1 MQEDQE
7 EHIIEI
13 EDENTSEEV
22 DAVEEQET
30 EDEVP
35 SEQPQESASEEV
47 PAEPQEA
54 SAEPEK
60 SEEELA
66 EYSESVQRRIRKLTA
81 KFREEERQR
90 EAAIQYAEAVK
101 KQNEQLQGQLRN
113 REASYVDELGGRLD
127 RELDAAKTKL
137 KAAIEADDA
146 DGIFEAQQMVSRITI
161 DQDKHADAKLRVERD
176 TGEYQA
182 PQIPQQAAQQAAPD
196 PDPKAQ
202 AWADRNEWFGNDDTM
217 TYAAF
222 GIHRR
227 LVEEEGFDPTSD
239 EYYTELDKRIKG
251 DFPQKFGQS
260 VQPTQEEPKK
270 AAKPRVASA
279 ESTASRSSNKGR
291 RTVKLSPSQVAIA
304 KKLGVPL
311 EEYAKFVKE

>member
-1 MQEDQE
+1 M
-7 EHIIEI
+7 
-13 EDENTSEEV
+13 N
-22 DAVEEQET
+22 VEEQE
-30 EDEVP
+30 E
-35 SEQPQESASEEV
+35 A
-47 PAEPQEA
+47 PAEQAEEPAEQEA
-54 SAEPEK
+54 SAEPEQAESATEEK
-60 SEEELA
+60 SEDELA

-90 EAAIQYAEAVK
+90 EAALQYAEAVK
-101 KQNEQLQGQLRN
+101 KQNEELQSQLRN

-161 DQDKHADAKLRVERD
+161 EQDKHADAKLRVEREPQ
-176 TGEYQA
+176 EYQA
-182 PQIPQQAAQQAAPD
+182 PEIPQQAMQQAAPE

-239 EYYTELDKRIKG
+239 EYYTELDKRIRG
-251 DFPQKFGQS
+251 DFPQKFEQP
-260 VQPTQEEPKK
+260 VQTQQEEPKK

>member
-7 EHIIEI
+7 EHIIEL
-13 EDENTSEEV
+13 EDENASEEV
-22 DAVEEQET
+22 DVVEEQE
-30 EDEVP
+30 E
-35 SEQPQESASEEV
+35 A
-47 PAEPQEA
+47 PAEQAEEPAEQEA
-54 SAEPEK
+54 SAEPEQAESATEEK
-60 SEEELA
+60 SEDELA

-90 EAAIQYAEAVK
+90 EAALQYAEAVK
-101 KQNEQLQGQLRN
+101 KQNEELQGQLRS

-146 DGIFEAQQMVSRITI
+146 DGIFEAQQMVSRVTI
-161 DQDKHADAKLRVERD
+161 EQDKHADAKLRVEREPE
-176 TGEYQA
+176 EYQT
-182 PQIPQQAAQQAAPD
+182 PQVPQQQMQPQAPEPD
-196 PDPKAQ
+196 LKAQ

-239 EYYTELDKRIKG
+239 EYYTELDKRIRG
-251 DFPQKFGQS
+251 DFPQKFGQPA
-260 VQPTQEEPKK
+260 QTQQEEPKK

>member
-1 MQEDQE
+1 MQ
-7 EHIIEI
+7 
-13 EDENTSEEV
+13 
-22 DAVEEQET
+22 EEQEDHVVEL
-30 EDEVP
+30 EDEAT
-35 SEQPQESASEEV
+35 SEDLDVVEQEEEEKV
-47 PAEPQEA
+47 EEAPVEQEA
-54 SAEPEK
+54 AAEPEATPEPEAEK
-60 SEEELA
+60 NEDELA

-90 EAAIQYAEAVK
+90 EAALQYAEAVK
-101 KQNEQLQGQLRN
+101 QQNEELQNQLRS

-127 RELDAAKTKL
+127 RELEAAKTKL

-161 DQDKHADAKLRVERD
+161 EQDKHADAKLRVEREPQ
-176 TGEYQA
+176 EYQA
-182 PQIPQQAAQQAAPD
+182 PEIPQQQMQQQQQPAA

-202 AWADRNEWFGNDDTM
+202 AWADRNDWFGNDDTM

-239 EYYTELDKRIKG
+239 EYYTELDKRIRG
-251 DFPQKFGQS
+251 DFPQKFGQPA
-260 VQPTQEEPKK
+260 QTQQEEPKK
-270 AAKPRVASA
+270 VAKPRVASA

>member
-7 EHIIEI
+7 EHIIEL
-13 EDENTSEEV
+13 EDENASEEV
-22 DAVEEQET
+22 DAVEEQEET
-30 EDEVP
+30 
-35 SEQPQESASEEV
+35 
-47 PAEPQEA
+47 PAEQAEEPAEQEA
-54 SAEPEK
+54 SAEPEQAESAPEEK
-60 SEEELA
+60 SEDELA

-90 EAAIQYAEAVK
+90 EAALQYAEAVK
-101 KQNEQLQGQLRN
+101 KQNEELQGQLRN

-127 RELDAAKTKL
+127 RELEAAKTKL

-161 DQDKHADAKLRVERD
+161 EQDKHADAKLRVEREPQ
-176 TGEYQA
+176 EYQA
-182 PQIPQQAAQQAAPD
+182 PEIPQQAMQQAAPE

-239 EYYTELDKRIKG
+239 EYYTELDKRIRG
-251 DFPQKFGQS
+251 DFPQKFEQP
-260 VQPTQEEPKK
+260 VQTQQEEPKK

>member
-7 EHIIEI
+7 EHIIEL
-13 EDENTSEEV
+13 EDENASEEV
-22 DAVEEQET
+22 DAVEEQE
-30 EDEVP
+30 E
-35 SEQPQESASEEV
+35 A
-47 PAEPQEA
+47 PAEQAEEPAEQEA
-54 SAEPEK
+54 SAEPEQAESATEEK
-60 SEEELA
+60 SEDELA

-90 EAAIQYAEAVK
+90 EAALQYAEAVK
-101 KQNEQLQGQLRN
+101 KQNEELQSQLRN

-127 RELDAAKTKL
+127 RELEAAKTKL

-161 DQDKHADAKLRVERD
+161 EQDKHADAKLRVEREPQ
-176 TGEYQA
+176 EYQA
-182 PQIPQQAAQQAAPD
+182 PEIPQQATQQAAPE

-239 EYYTELDKRIKG
+239 EYYTELDKRIRG
-251 DFPQKFGQS
+251 DFPQKFEQP
-260 VQPTQEEPKK
+260 VQTQQEEPKK

>member
-7 EHIIEI
+7 EHIIEL
-13 EDENTSEEV
+13 EDENASEEV
-22 DAVEEQET
+22 DAVEEQE
-30 EDEVP
+30 E
-35 SEQPQESASEEV
+35 A
-47 PAEPQEA
+47 PAEQAEEPAEQEA
-54 SAEPEK
+54 SAEPEQAESATEEK
-60 SEEELA
+60 SEDELA

-90 EAAIQYAEAVK
+90 EAALQYAEAVK
-101 KQNEQLQGQLRN
+101 KQNEELQSQLRN

-127 RELDAAKTKL
+127 RELEAAKTKL

-161 DQDKHADAKLRVERD
+161 EQDKHADAKLRVEREPQ
-176 TGEYQA
+176 EYRA
-182 PQIPQQAAQQAAPD
+182 PEIPQQATQQAAPE

-239 EYYTELDKRIKG
+239 EYYTELDKRIRG
-251 DFPQKFGQS
+251 DFPQKFEQP
-260 VQPTQEEPKK
+260 VQTQQEEPKK

>member
-7 EHIIEI
+7 EHIIEL
-13 EDENTSEEV
+13 EDENASEEV
-22 DAVEEQET
+22 DAVEEQE
-30 EDEVP
+30 E
-35 SEQPQESASEEV
+35 A
-47 PAEPQEA
+47 PAEQAEEPAEQEA
-54 SAEPEK
+54 SAEPEQAESATEEK
-60 SEEELA
+60 SEDELA

-90 EAAIQYAEAVK
+90 EAALQYAEAVK
-101 KQNEQLQGQLRN
+101 KQNEELQGQLRS

-161 DQDKHADAKLRVERD
+161 EQDKHADAKLRVEREPQ
-176 TGEYQA
+176 EYQA
-182 PQIPQQAAQQAAPD
+182 PEIPQQAMQQAAPE

-239 EYYTELDKRIKG
+239 EYYTELDKRIRG
-251 DFPQKFGQS
+251 DFPQKFEQP
-260 VQPTQEEPKK
+260 VQTQQEEPKK

>member
-7 EHIIEI
+7 EHIIEL
-13 EDENTSEEV
+13 EDENASEEV
-22 DAVEEQET
+22 DAVEEQE
-30 EDEVP
+30 E
-35 SEQPQESASEEV
+35 A
-47 PAEPQEA
+47 PAEQAEEPAEQEA
-54 SAEPEK
+54 SAEPEQAESATEEK
-60 SEEELA
+60 SEDELA

-90 EAAIQYAEAVK
+90 EAALQYAEAVK
-101 KQNEQLQGQLRN
+101 KQNEELQSQLRS

-127 RELDAAKTKL
+127 RELEAAKTKL

-161 DQDKHADAKLRVERD
+161 EQDKHADAKLRVEREPE
-176 TGEYQA
+176 EYQA
-182 PQIPQQAAQQAAPD
+182 PQIPQQAAQQAAPE

-239 EYYTELDKRIKG
+239 EYYTELDKRIRG
-251 DFPQKFGQS
+251 DFPQKFEQP
-260 VQPTQEEPKK
+260 VQTQQEEPKK

>member
-7 EHIIEI
+7 EHVVEL
-13 EDENTSEEV
+13 EDETTSEELDV
-22 DAVEEQET
+22 VEEQAE
-30 EDEVP
+30 
-35 SEQPQESASEEV
+35 A
-47 PAEPQEA
+47 PAEQAEEPAEQEA
-54 SAEPEK
+54 SAEPEQAESATEEK
-60 SEEELA
+60 SEDELA

-90 EAAIQYAEAVK
+90 EAALQYAEAVK
-101 KQNEQLQGQLRN
+101 KQNEDLQGQLRS

-137 KAAIEADDA
+137 KAAIESDDA

-161 DQDKHADAKLRVERD
+161 EQDKHADAKLRVEREPE
-176 TGEYQA
+176 EYQA
-182 PQIPQQAAQQAAPD
+182 PQMPQQQMQPQAPEPD
-196 PDPKAQ
+196 LKAQ
-202 AWADRNEWFGNDDTM
+202 AWADRNDWFGNDDTM

-251 DFPQKFGQS
+251 DFPQKFGQP

>member
-7 EHIIEI
+7 EHVVEL
-13 EDENTSEEV
+13 EDETTSEELDV
-22 DAVEEQET
+22 VEEQE
-30 EDEVP
+30 EAPAEQA
-35 SEQPQESASEEV
+35 EQP
-47 PAEPQEA
+47 AEQEA
-54 SAEPEK
+54 SAEPEQAESATEEK
-60 SEEELA
+60 SEDELA

-90 EAAIQYAEAVK
+90 EAALQYAEAVK
-101 KQNEQLQGQLRN
+101 KQNEELQGQLRE
-113 REASYVDELGGRLD
+113 REVGYVDEVGHRLD
-127 RELDAAKTKL
+127 REVESAKVML
-137 KAAIEADDA
+137 KAALEEGDA
-146 DGIFEAQQMVSRITI
+146 DKIYDAQKRISELTL
-161 DQDKHADAKLRVERD
+161 DQNRHQEAKLRVEREPE
-176 TGEYQA
+176 EYQA
-182 PQIPQQAAQQAAPD
+182 PQMPQQQMQPQAPEPD
-196 PDPKAQ
+196 LKAQ
-202 AWADRNEWFGNDDTM
+202 AWAERNEWFGNDDTM

-239 EYYTELDKRIKG
+239 EYYTELDKRIRG

-260 VQPTQEEPKK
+260 AQTQQEEPKK

>member
-7 EHIIEI
+7 EHIIEL
-13 EDENTSEEV
+13 EDENASEEV
-22 DAVEEQET
+22 DVVEEQE
-30 EDEVP
+30 E
-35 SEQPQESASEEV
+35 A
-47 PAEPQEA
+47 PAEQAEEPAEQEA
-54 SAEPEK
+54 SAEPEQAESATEEK
-60 SEEELA
+60 SQDELA

-90 EAAIQYAEAVK
+90 EAALQYAEAVK
-101 KQNEQLQGQLRN
+101 KQNEELQGQLRS

-146 DGIFEAQQMVSRITI
+146 DGIFEAQQMVSRVTI
-161 DQDKHADAKLRVERD
+161 EQDKHADAKLRVEREPE
-176 TGEYQA
+176 EYQT
-182 PQIPQQAAQQAAPD
+182 PQVPQQQMQPQAPEPD
-196 PDPKAQ
+196 LKAQ

-239 EYYTELDKRIKG
+239 EYYTELDKRIRG
-251 DFPQKFGQS
+251 DFPQKFGQP
-260 VQPTQEEPKK
+260 VQTQQEEPKK

>member
-7 EHIIEI
+7 EHIIEL
-13 EDENTSEEV
+13 EDENASEEV
-22 DAVEEQET
+22 DAVEEQE
-30 EDEVP
+30 E
-35 SEQPQESASEEV
+35 A
-47 PAEPQEA
+47 PAEQAEEPAEQEA
-54 SAEPEK
+54 SAEPEQAESATEEK
-60 SEEELA
+60 SEDELA

-90 EAAIQYAEAVK
+90 EAALQYAEAVK
-101 KQNEQLQGQLRN
+101 KQNEELQSQLRN

-127 RELDAAKTKL
+127 RELEAAKTKL

-161 DQDKHADAKLRVERD
+161 EQDKHADAKLRVEREPQ
-176 TGEYQA
+176 EYQA
-182 PQIPQQAAQQAAPD
+182 PEIPQQAMQQAAPE

-239 EYYTELDKRIKG
+239 EYYTELDKRIRG
-251 DFPQKFGQS
+251 DFPQKFEQP
-260 VQPTQEEPKK
+260 VQTQQEEPKK

>member
-7 EHIIEI
+7 EHIIEL
-13 EDENTSEEV
+13 EDENASEEV
-22 DAVEEQET
+22 DAVEEQE
-30 EDEVP
+30 E
-35 SEQPQESASEEV
+35 A
-47 PAEPQEA
+47 PAEQAEEPAEQEA
-54 SAEPEK
+54 SAEPEQAESATEEK
-60 SEEELA
+60 SEDELA

-90 EAAIQYAEAVK
+90 EAALQYAEAVK
-101 KQNEQLQGQLRN
+101 KQNEELQSQLRN

-161 DQDKHADAKLRVERD
+161 EQDKHADAKLRVEREPQ
-176 TGEYQA
+176 EYQA
-182 PQIPQQAAQQAAPD
+182 PEIPQQAMQQAAPE

-239 EYYTELDKRIKG
+239 EYYTELDKRIRG
-251 DFPQKFGQS
+251 DFPQKFEQP
-260 VQPTQEEPKK
+260 VQTQQEEPKK

>member
-7 EHIIEI
+7 EHIIEL
-13 EDENTSEEV
+13 EDENASEEV
-22 DAVEEQET
+22 DAVEEQE
-30 EDEVP
+30 
-35 SEQPQESASEEV
+35 QEEA
-47 PAEPQEA
+47 PAEQAEEPAEQEA
-54 SAEPEK
+54 SAEPEQAESATEEK
-60 SEEELA
+60 SEDELA

-90 EAAIQYAEAVK
+90 EAALQYAEAVK
-101 KQNEQLQGQLRN
+101 KQNEELQGQLRS

-127 RELDAAKTKL
+127 RELEAAKTKL

-161 DQDKHADAKLRVERD
+161 EQDKHADAKLRVEREPQ
-176 TGEYQA
+176 EYQA
-182 PQIPQQAAQQAAPD
+182 PQMPQQQMQPQAPEPD
-196 PDPKAQ
+196 LKAQ

-239 EYYTELDKRIKG
+239 EYYTELDKRIRG
-251 DFPQKFGQS
+251 DFPQKFGQP
-260 VQPTQEEPKK
+260 VQTQQEEPKK

>member
-7 EHIIEI
+7 EHIIEL
-13 EDENTSEEV
+13 EDENASEEV
-22 DAVEEQET
+22 DAVEEQE
-30 EDEVP
+30 E
-35 SEQPQESASEEV
+35 A
-47 PAEPQEA
+47 PAEQAEEPAEQEA
-54 SAEPEK
+54 SAEPEQAESATEEK
-60 SEEELA
+60 SEDELA

-90 EAAIQYAEAVK
+90 EAALQYAEAVK
-101 KQNEQLQGQLRN
+101 KQNEELQSQLRS

-127 RELDAAKTKL
+127 RELEAAKTKL

-161 DQDKHADAKLRVERD
+161 EQDKHADAKLRVEREPQ
-176 TGEYQA
+176 EYKA
-182 PQIPQQAAQQAAPD
+182 PEIPQQAMQQAAPE

-239 EYYTELDKRIKG
+239 EYYTELDKRIRG
-251 DFPQKFGQS
+251 DFPQKFEQP
-260 VQPTQEEPKK
+260 VQTQQEEPKK

>member
-7 EHIIEI
+7 EHIIEL
-13 EDENTSEEV
+13 EDENASEEV
-22 DAVEEQET
+22 DAVEEQE
-30 EDEVP
+30 E
-35 SEQPQESASEEV
+35 A
-47 PAEPQEA
+47 PAEQAEEPAEQEA
-54 SAEPEK
+54 SAEPEQAESAPEEK
-60 SEEELA
+60 SEDELA

-90 EAAIQYAEAVK
+90 EAALQYAEAVK
-101 KQNEQLQGQLRN
+101 KQNEELQSQLRN

-127 RELDAAKTKL
+127 RELEAAKTKL

-161 DQDKHADAKLRVERD
+161 EQDKHADAKLRVEREPQ
-176 TGEYQA
+176 EYQA
-182 PQIPQQAAQQAAPD
+182 PEIPQQATQQAAPE

-239 EYYTELDKRIKG
+239 EYYTELDKRIRG
-251 DFPQKFGQS
+251 DFPQKFEQP
-260 VQPTQEEPKK
+260 VQTQQEEPKK

>member
-7 EHIIEI
+7 EHIIEL
-13 EDENTSEEV
+13 EDENASEEV
-22 DAVEEQET
+22 DAVEEQE
-30 EDEVP
+30 E
-35 SEQPQESASEEV
+35 A
-47 PAEPQEA
+47 PAEQAEEPAEQEA
-54 SAEPEK
+54 SAEPEQAESAPEEK
-60 SEEELA
+60 SEDELA

-90 EAAIQYAEAVK
+90 EAALQYAEAVK
-101 KQNEQLQGQLRN
+101 KQNEELQSQLRN

-127 RELDAAKTKL
+127 RELEAAKTKL

-161 DQDKHADAKLRVERD
+161 EQDKHADAKLRVEREPQ
-176 TGEYQA
+176 EYQA
-182 PQIPQQAAQQAAPD
+182 PEIPQQAMQQAAPE

-239 EYYTELDKRIKG
+239 EYYTELDKRIRG
-251 DFPQKFGQS
+251 DFPQKFEQP
-260 VQPTQEEPKK
+260 VQTQQEEPKK